1 MKSLKNKTLK
11 EQKFLIYD
19 FEEVADVIF
28 IMIELKWNIE
38 IEMLTYEDEVGLD

>member
-19 FEEVADVIF
+19 FEGVIF
-28 IMIELKWNIE
+28 IMIELKQNNE

>member
-11 EQKFLIYD
+11 DQKFLIYD
-19 FEEVADVIF
+19 FEGVADV
-28 IMIELKWNIE
+28 MIESKQNDE